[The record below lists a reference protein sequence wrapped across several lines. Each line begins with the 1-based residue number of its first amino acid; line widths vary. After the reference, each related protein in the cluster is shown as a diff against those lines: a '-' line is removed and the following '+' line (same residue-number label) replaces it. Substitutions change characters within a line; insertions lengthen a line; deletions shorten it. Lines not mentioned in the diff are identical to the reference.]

1 MKHLV
6 RIAVGFRVTSL
17 CQRHRAFN
25 RLDGYCF
32 RVLPEPLP
40 DDMDFVVKTV
50 FSNATVIDGRGNAF
64 HGFVVVDGKEILH
77 VGRGETRFPATGY
90 EVVDLGN
97 MILLPGFFDCHV
109 HLRSDGL
116 ADPRAQV
123 LSDTDALCALRSARN
138 AKRTIE
144 AGITTIRDCGSTNF
158 VDFSVRRAVEQG
170 LIPGPRMVLS
180 GKVICMTG
188 GHGWNV
194 GQEAD
199 GPDGVR
205 RAAREQLRAGADNVK
220 LIATGGILTPGTETG
235 SAQLTIDELRAG
247 VEEAKKAGAISAAHA
262 HGATGIKNAV
272 RAGIDSIEHGYF
284 LDDEGIELMLERGT
298 YLVATSA
305 AVRNVASRGIEDGL
319 LPDVHRKACEAVDS
333 HVESFGRAYR
343 AGVKLAMGT
352 DAGVPFTRH
361 GRNLEELAHLVEMGL
376 SPMEAIE
383 VSTLRSARLLR
394 LDDRLGSI
402 EEGKLADLVVCDGD
416 PLSDI
421 TVLQDTSR
429 IKWVIKGGEV
439 VIRRNDS
446 PRTPRGA

>member
-1 MKHLV
+1 MK
-6 RIAVGFRVTSL
+6 A
-17 CQRHRAFN
+17 
-25 RLDGYCF
+25 
-32 RVLPEPLP
+32 
-40 DDMDFVVKTV
+40 V
-50 FSNATVIDGRGNAF
+50 FSNANVIDGKGGSF
-64 HGFVVVDGKEILH
+64 HGFVAVEGREIVR
-77 VGRGETRFPATGY
+77 VGSGEPRLSTTGC

-97 MILLPGFFDCHV
+97 KSLLPGFFDCHV

-144 AGITTIRDCGSTNF
+144 AGITTVRDCGSTNF

-180 GKVICMTG
+180 GKIICMTG

-194 GQEAD
+194 GREAD

-220 LIATGGILTPGTETG
+220 LIATGGILTPGTEIG
-235 SAQLTIDELRAG
+235 SAQLTVDELRAG

-262 HGATGIKNAV
+262 HGAAGIRNAV

-284 LDDEGIELMLERGT
+284 LDDEGIELMLEHGT
-298 YLVATSA
+298 WLVATSA
-305 AVRNVASRGIEDGL
+305 AVRNVASRSVADGL

-352 DAGVPFTRH
+352 DSGVPFTRH

-383 VSTLRSARLLR
+383 VSTLGSARLLR

-416 PLSDI
+416 PLADI
-421 TVLQDTSR
+421 SVLQDASR
-429 IKWVIKGGEV
+429 IERVIKDGEIV
-439 VIRRNDS
+439 VRRDNARNTMDPSACDASS
-446 PRTPRGA
+446 PTPAS

>member
-1 MKHLV
+1 M
-6 RIAVGFRVTSL
+6 
-17 CQRHRAFN
+17 
-25 RLDGYCF
+25 
-32 RVLPEPLP
+32 
-40 DDMDFVVKTV
+40 KTV
-50 FSNATVIDGRGNAF
+50 FSNAKVIDGTGDAF
-64 HGFVVVDGKEILH
+64 HGFVVVEGREITRI
-77 VGRGETRFPATGY
+77 GSGEPRLSTTGY

-97 MILLPGFFDCHV
+97 KSLLPGFFDCHV

-138 AKRTIE
+138 AKRTVE

-180 GKVICMTG
+180 GKIICMTG

-194 GQEAD
+194 GQQAD

-220 LIATGGILTPGTETG
+220 LIATGGILTPGTEIG
-235 SAQLTIDELRAG
+235 SAQLTVDELRAG

-305 AVRNVASRGIEDGL
+305 AVRNVAARGVEHGL
-319 LPDVHRKACEAVDS
+319 LPDVHRKACEAVDH
-333 HVESFGRAYR
+333 HVESFGRAWR
-343 AGVKLAMGT
+343 AGVNLAMGT
-352 DAGVPFTRH
+352 DSGVPFTRH

-376 SPMEAIE
+376 DPMEAIQ
-383 VSTLRSARLLR
+383 VSTLGSARLLR

-421 TVLQDTSR
+421 AVLQDTDR
-429 IKWVIKGGEV
+429 IAWVIKDGET
-439 VIRRNDS
+439 VIHRDGARNPVDAS
-446 PRTPRGA
+446 T

>member
-1 MKHLV
+1 M
-6 RIAVGFRVTSL
+6 
-17 CQRHRAFN
+17 
-25 RLDGYCF
+25 
-32 RVLPEPLP
+32 
-40 DDMDFVVKTV
+40 KTV
-50 FSNATVIDGRGNAF
+50 FSNANVIDGKGDSF
-64 HGFVVVDGKEILH
+64 HGFVVVEGRDIVR
-77 VGRGETRFPATGY
+77 VGSGEPRLSTTGY

-97 MILLPGFFDCHV
+97 KSLLPGFFDCHV

-170 LIPGPRMVLS
+170 LFPGPRMVLS
-180 GKVICMTG
+180 GKIICMTG

-194 GQEAD
+194 GREAD

-205 RAAREQLRAGADNVK
+205 RAAREQLRAGANNVK
-220 LIATGGILTPGTETG
+220 LIATGGILTPGTEIG
-235 SAQLTIDELRAG
+235 SAQLTVDELRAG

-262 HGATGIKNAV
+262 HGAAGIRNAV

-284 LDDEGIELMLERGT
+284 LDDEGIELMLEHGT
-298 YLVATSA
+298 WLVATSA
-305 AVRNVASRGIEDGL
+305 AVRNVASRSVADGL

-352 DAGVPFTRH
+352 DSGVPFTRH
-361 GRNLEELAHLVEMGL
+361 GRNLEELAHMVEMGL

-383 VSTLRSARLLR
+383 VSTLGSARLLR

-416 PLSDI
+416 PLADI
-421 TVLQDTSR
+421 SVLQDASR
-429 IKWVIKGGEV
+429 IEWVIKDGEIV
-439 VIRRNDS
+439 VRRDNARKTMDASACDASS
-446 PRTPRGA
+446 PTPAS

>member
-1 MKHLV
+1 M
-6 RIAVGFRVTSL
+6 
-17 CQRHRAFN
+17 
-25 RLDGYCF
+25 
-32 RVLPEPLP
+32 
-40 DDMDFVVKTV
+40 KTV
-50 FSNATVIDGRGNAF
+50 FANTTVIDGTGDAF
-64 HGFVVVDGKEILH
+64 DGYVAVDGKTISA
-77 VGRGETRFPATGY
+77 VGRGALRDPPAGFD
-90 EVVDLGN
+90 VVDLAG
-97 MILLPGFFDCHV
+97 MALLPGLFDCHV

-138 AKRTIE
+138 ARRTIE
-144 AGITTIRDCGSTNF
+144 AGVTTIRDCGSTNF
-158 VDFSVRRAVEQG
+158 VDMSVRKAVEEG
-170 LIPGPRMVLS
+170 LFPGPRMVLS
-180 GKVICMTG
+180 GKIICMTG

-194 GQEAD
+194 GHQAD

-205 RAAREQLRAGADNVK
+205 KAAREQLRAGADNVK
-220 LIATGGILTPGTETG
+220 MIATGGILTPGTEIG
-235 SAQLTIDELRAG
+235 SAQLTLDELRAG

-284 LDDEGIELMLERGT
+284 LDEEGIELMLDAGT

-305 AVRNVASRGIEDGL
+305 AVRNVAARGIEDGL
-319 LPDVHRKACEAVDS
+319 LPDVHRKACEAVDM
-333 HVESFGRAYR
+333 HVESFGKAYR

-352 DAGVPFTRH
+352 DSGVPFTRH

-383 VSTLRSARLLR
+383 TSTLGSARLLR

-402 EEGKLADLVVCDGD
+402 EEGKVADLVVFDGD

-421 TVLQDTSR
+421 TLLQEAGR
-429 IKWVIKGGEV
+429 IKWVIKDGDAV
-439 VIRRNDS
+439 VRRDDAGQIIEGTPCAASS
-446 PRTPRGA
+446 PTPAS

>member
-1 MKHLV
+1 MGSV
-6 RIAVGFRVTSL
+6 
-17 CQRHRAFN
+17 
-25 RLDGYCF
+25 
-32 RVLPEPLP
+32 
-40 DDMDFVVKTV
+40 MKTV
-50 FSNATVIDGRGNAF
+50 FSNANVIDGKGGAF
-64 HGFVVVDGKEILH
+64 HGFVVVEGREIVR
-77 VGRGETRFPATGY
+77 VGHGEPRLSTTGY

-97 MILLPGFFDCHV
+97 KCLLPGFFDCHV

-138 AKRTIE
+138 ARRTIE

-170 LIPGPRMVLS
+170 LVPGPRMVLS
-180 GKVICMTG
+180 GKIICMTG

-194 GQEAD
+194 GQQAD

-220 LIATGGILTPGTETG
+220 LIATGGILTPGTEIG
-235 SAQLTIDELRAG
+235 SAQLTVDELRAG

-262 HGATGIKNAV
+262 HGATGIRNAV

-305 AVRNVASRGIEDGL
+305 AVRNVATRGVEDGL

-333 HVESFGRAYR
+333 HIESFGRAWR

-352 DAGVPFTRH
+352 DSGVPFTRH

-376 SPMEAIE
+376 GPMEAIQ
-383 VSTLRSARLLR
+383 VSTLGSARLLR

-416 PLSDI
+416 PLRDI
-421 TVLQDTSR
+421 AVLQDKDR
-429 IKWVIKGGEV
+429 IEWVVKDGEV
-439 VIRRNDS
+439 VIRRGGARATGDAPACDTFS
-446 PRTPRGA
+446 PTPA

>member
-1 MKHLV
+1 M
-6 RIAVGFRVTSL
+6 IDPTIPS
-17 CQRHRAFN
+17 
-25 RLDGYCF
+25 
-32 RVLPEPLP
+32 
-40 DDMDFVVKTV
+40 VKTV
-50 FSNATVIDGRGNAF
+50 FTNTTVIDGTGDAF
-64 HGFVVVDGKEILH
+64 DGYVAVDGKAISV
-77 VGRGETRFPATGY
+77 VGRGALRDPPAGHD
-90 EVVDLGN
+90 VVDLAG
-97 MILLPGFFDCHV
+97 MTLLPGFFDCHV

-138 AKRTIE
+138 ARRTIE

-158 VDFSVRRAVEQG
+158 VDISVRKAVEQG
-170 LIPGPRMVLS
+170 LFPGPRMVLS
-180 GKVICMTG
+180 GKIICMTG

-194 GQEAD
+194 GHQAD

-205 RAAREQLRAGADNVK
+205 KAAREQLRAGADNVK
-220 LIATGGILTPGTETG
+220 MIATGGILTPGTEIG
-235 SAQLTIDELRAG
+235 SAQLTLDELRAG

-284 LDDEGIELMLERGT
+284 LDEEGIELMLESGT

-305 AVRNVASRGIEDGL
+305 AVRNVAARGVEDGL
-319 LPDVHRKACEAVDS
+319 LPDVHRKACEAVDM
-333 HVESFGRAYR
+333 HVASFGKAFR

-352 DAGVPFTRH
+352 DSGVPFTRH

-383 VSTLRSARLLR
+383 VSTLGSARLLR

-402 EEGKLADLVVCDGD
+402 EEGKVADLVVFDGN

-421 TVLQDTSR
+421 TLLQEAGR
-429 IKWVIKGGEV
+429 IKWVIKDGDAV
-439 VIRRNDS
+439 VRRDDAGRIMEEAPCAASS
-446 PRTPRGA
+446 PTPAS